1 MPFKQNRIISHRDQ
15 ENKSESD
22 VREISMK
29 GSWFM
34 AVPDDKRVGH
44 RISGDEVNNDVE
56 NEVYAPENA

>member
-1 MPFKQNRIISHRDQ
+1 MPFKQNRIISHRDR

-34 AVPDDKRVGH
+34 AVPEDRPAGL
-44 RISGDEVNNDVE
+44 RISWDEVNNDIE
-56 NEVYAPENA
+56 N

>member
-1 MPFKQNRIISHRDQ
+1 VLPFRQNRIISHRDR

-34 AVPDDKRVGH
+34 AVPEDRPAGL
-44 RISGDEVNNDVE
+44 RISWDEVNNDIE
-56 NEVYAPENA
+56 N